1 MDIVGSVV
9 TFIVTWWLVLF
20 MVLPWGVCQPDNLD
34 PVHTAGAPERPMLLI
49 KFGVTTA
56 ITSVLFTIIWFVADS
71 GIINFRT

>member
-1 MDIVGSVV
+1 MDIAGSVV

-20 MVLPWGVCQPDNLD
+20 IVLPWGVRQPDNPNPL
-34 PVHTAGAPERPMLLI
+34 HTAGAPERPMLLI

-56 ITSVLFTIIWFVADS
+56 ITCVLFTIFWFVADS